1 MWETPTVADT
11 YRIIRLCKD
20 GARMNRRKLLKASA
34 GVLTGVV
41 VSGSP
46 FSLWAKGRAWT
57 MDLAA
62 LSTADA
68 ATLMAMVR
76 TILPHD
82 KLDDL
87 AYAQVVKAVDQQAHG
102 DSRFAALIEGGL
114 RQLGSDF
121 GKNGESRRVEILKKI
136 ESSEFFQAM
145 RQKSVQILYATPF
158 AYSYFGYEGEAF
170 SKGGYLFRGFSDLHW
185 LPEVPEEN
193 SGPLPAK
200 S

>member
-1 MWETPTVADT
+1 
-11 YRIIRLCKD
+11 L
-20 GARMNRRKLLKASA
+20 NRRKLLKVSA

-46 FSLWAKGRAWT
+46 LALWAKGRAWA

-68 ATLMAMVR
+68 ATLLSMVR

-87 AYAQVVKAVDQQAHG
+87 AYAQVVKAVDQQSHS
-102 DSRFAALIEGGL
+102 DSQFAALIKDGIQ
-114 RQLGSDF
+114 QLGSEF
-121 GKNGESRRVEILKKI
+121 SKNTESQRVETLKKI
-136 ESSEFFQAM
+136 ESSEFFQSM
-145 RQKSVQILYATPF
+145 RQKSVQILYATTF

-170 SKGGYLFRGFSDLHW
+170 SKGGYLFRGFNDLHW

-193 SGPLPAK
+193 SGPLPGK